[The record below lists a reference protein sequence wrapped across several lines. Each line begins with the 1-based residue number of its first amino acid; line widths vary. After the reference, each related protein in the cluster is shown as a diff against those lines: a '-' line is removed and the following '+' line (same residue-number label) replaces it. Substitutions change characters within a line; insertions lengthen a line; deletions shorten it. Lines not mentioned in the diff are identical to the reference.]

1 LLINV
6 PNLAAGPCPSCI
18 PLQFMS
24 ELQGDQNIAMAL
36 AHAAVKQQTQLNQ
49 VVKQHCL
56 YKDMS
61 AVCKAKLLHQQ
72 QLAQQHLISGQQQ
85 QLCWHMATGVALLTH
100 LFGLVLVLLQ
110 QLTAAE
116 QQQAAS
122 MQAQER
128 LQQDILKL
136 KRSLAAAQQRKDSA
150 DSKLKALKQES
161 KALSVA
167 LKTVA
172 SMLVDKSEQKA
183 ELQCSAEIGQHQT
196 FPQLPASVRPLL
208 QQCAAAQQLLLAREQ
223 QPPTP
228 SGGSTSTSRRA
239 TGVQDI
245 GLHASALEL
254 EDLPGGWNSRAASDQ
269 VTSLGRCQQ
278 ACFAAACL

>member
-1 LLINV
+1 M
-6 PNLAAGPCPSCI
+6 
-18 PLQFMS
+18 QFIT
-24 ELQGDQNIAMAL
+24 ELQGDQNIALAL
-36 AHAAVKQQTQLNQ
+36 AHAAVKQQTQLTQ
-49 VVKQHCL
+49 AAKQQSL

-85 QLCWHMATGVALLTH
+85 QLCWHMATGAALQAH

-110 QLTAAE
+110 QLTTAE

-128 LQQDILKL
+128 LQQHILKL
-136 KRSLAAAQQRKDSA
+136 KRSLAAMQQRKDFA
-150 DSKLKALKQES
+150 ESKLTVLKQES

-183 ELQCSAEIGQHQT
+183 ELQCSAEICQQQT
-196 FPQLPASVRPLL
+196 LPQLPAGVRPLL
-208 QQCAAAQQLLLAREQ
+208 QQCAGAQQLLLTREQ

-228 SGGSTSTSRRA
+228 SGDNTCTSRRA
-239 TGVQDI
+239 SGVQDV

-254 EDLPGGWNSRAASDQ
+254 DDLPGAWNSRAASDQ
-269 VTSLGRCQQ
+269 VTALG
-278 ACFAAACL
+278 